1 MRETTETQGFSW
13 FRWALAAFLLAAI
26 AGFYAL
32 GFSDYFSWQYLHE
45 HLDLWKAQTN
55 EHLPTALFLFF
66 LVYLTITAL
75 SLPAAALLT
84 LLAGALFDFWLG
96 VAVVSLASTFG
107 ATLAFLSSRYLFRE
121 WVQRRFGNR
130 LRALDEGVARDG
142 AYYLFTLRL
151 VPIVPFFLINLG
163 MGLTPMPGRTFAG
176 VSMLG
181 MLPGTCIY
189 VYTGRA
195 FASIHSSR
203 DILSPGVLLALA
215 LLGITPLL
223 FRKLIQWIGRGS
235 TRK

>member
-1 MRETTETQGFSW
+1 MGITSRLDLIRVKDAFLPSCRVTRLRGFVYVGGTASDMDRRRRSSRLEVWRSIPERVVFGPHYRNIRKAFRIQHDESNSLLLGAPMRETTETQGFSW

-32 GFSDYFSWQYLHE
+32 GFSDYFSLQYLHE

-142 AYYLFTLRL
+142 AYYLFT
-151 VPIVPFFLINLG
+151 
-163 MGLTPMPGRTFAG
+163 
-176 VSMLG
+176 
-181 MLPGTCIY
+181 
-189 VYTGRA
+189 
-195 FASIHSSR
+195 
-203 DILSPGVLLALA
+203 
-215 LLGITPLL
+215 
-223 FRKLIQWIGRGS
+223 
-235 TRK
+235 